1 MVSKIEE
8 ISAIWREN
16 IVKSAEVSLWQK
28 QLTLSRQAQSFAYE
42 IIKRNG
48 MQDLLRRDD
57 VSKADQSLSRMRWY
71 KFIDEA
77 LLFPAINFIRKVMH
91 PAIRHES

>member
-8 ISAIWREN
+8 ISAMRREN
-16 IVKSAEVSLWQK
+16 TVKSAEVSLWQK

-48 MQDLLRRDD
+48 MQDLLRRCIE
-57 VSKADQSLSRMRWY
+57 SGSIA
-71 KFIDEA
+71 FAHA
-77 LLFPAINFIRKVMH
+77 LIQVYRRSSCLNAAINFIRKVMH